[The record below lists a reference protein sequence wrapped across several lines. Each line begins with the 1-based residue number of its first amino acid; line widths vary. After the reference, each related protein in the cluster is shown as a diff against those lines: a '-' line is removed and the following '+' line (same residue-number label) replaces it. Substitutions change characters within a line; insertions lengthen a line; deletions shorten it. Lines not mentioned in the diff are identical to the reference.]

1 MCRQGPRVEVTGWE
15 TTLAGGALLAI
26 ASAVV
31 ALWLRNH
38 ARLRRARSLAV
49 PHPYAR
55 HPKQTGAIDRI
66 ERHGPDEKVRLLA
79 RALHSAHDCVSITDS
94 SDCILYVNDAFLRTY
109 EYAEGELLG
118 QHISIVRAQNDPDI
132 VKGMADGISG
142 EGWRGT
148 LWNRSQSG
156 RVFPVSLTTS
166 AVRDDEGGIV
176 AAVGIA
182 RDMTREMETEE
193 ALRRAE
199 LRYRAVVENAND
211 IIFTVDREGHC
222 LSMNRAGRKLTGYVA
237 EDTRGIHLSQLVAP
251 HHVGF
256 ARQQLERV
264 LTGEDV
270 AAFELAITNRD
281 GCLLTL
287 ELAVHALPGDN
298 GPSGVQGIAR
308 DITARKELEDQ
319 LRRAQ
324 KMEAIGRLA
333 GGIAH
338 DFNNLLTAI
347 VGYSALVSDDLPPD
361 SSLREDVGEIQ
372 RAASLAGSLTRQL
385 LIFSR
390 KDVVQPVEIDLNE
403 CVCRIERMLRRIVG
417 EGTTFSVRVPPD
429 PGYIHA
435 DAGQIEQLLMNLVIN
450 ARDAMPSGGTL
461 SIETAPIELDE
472 SFVRRHPGSTAGSFV
487 RLTVTDTGHGMT
499 PEVQDQ
505 IFTPFFT
512 TKCPSS
518 GTGLGL
524 AIVHGIVQQWGG
536 WIGVESAIGKG
547 TRFSIYFPE
556 RMPAAA
562 GEPSVGAVPGAAVT
576 GSGTILFVEDDE
588 SIRTLGTRMLRLRGF
603 SVLPARHPAEAL
615 QLAAERDR
623 RIDLLL
629 TDIVLPGLSGRD
641 LAAKL
646 LRGRPNLKVLY
657 TSGYSDEVIAHCDI
671 QINTPGFVRK
681 PYSPDTLVRQIR
693 TLLASD

>member
-1 MCRQGPRVEVTGWE
+1 MGWE
-15 TTLAGGALLAI
+15 TTLAAGALLAI
-26 ASAVV
+26 ASGVV
-31 ALWLRNH
+31 ALWLRNQ
-38 ARLRRARSLAV
+38 ARLRRAMSLAV

-55 HPKQTGAIDRI
+55 HPKQTRAIDRI

-79 RALHSAHDCVSITDS
+79 GALQSANDCVSITDS

-109 EYAEGELLG
+109 EYGEGELLG
-118 QHISIVRAQNDPDI
+118 HHISIVRAKNDRRMVHGI
-132 VKGMADGISG
+132 AADPTRG
-142 EGWRGT
+142 EGCRRT
-148 LWNRSQSG
+148 LWNRSRSG
-156 RVFPVSLTTS
+156 RVFPISLTTS
-166 AVRDDEGGIV
+166 VVRDDEGGIV

-193 ALRRAE
+193 ALRRTE
-199 LRYRAVVENAND
+199 ILYRAVVEHAND

-264 LTGEDV
+264 LSGEDV
-270 AAFELAITNRD
+270 PAFELAITNRD

-372 RAASLAGSLTRQL
+372 RAASMAGSLTRQL

-403 CVCRIERMLRRIVG
+403 CVSRIERMLRRIVG
-417 EGTTFSVRVPPD
+417 EGTTFSVRVAPD

-461 SIETAPIELDE
+461 SIETAAIELDE

-499 PEVQDQ
+499 PEVQDH

-512 TKCPSS
+512 TKSPSS

-547 TRFSIYFPE
+547 TRFSIYFPR

-562 GEPSVGAVPGAAVT
+562 CEPSVSAVPGAAVT

-588 SIRTLGTRMLRLRGF
+588 SIRTLGTRLLRLRGF
-603 SVLPARHPAEAL
+603 SVLPARHAAEAL

-629 TDIVLPGLSGRD
+629 TDLVLPGLSGCD
-641 LAAKL
+641 LAAKML
-646 LRGRPNLKVLY
+646 QGRPNLKVLY

-671 QINTPGFVRK
+671 QVNAPGFVRK
-681 PYSPDTLVRQIR
+681 PYSPDVLVRQIR